1 MENILDF
8 VKPELL
14 VLVVA
19 LYFVGVALKKSNV
32 KDKYIPLI
40 LGLCGIVLA
49 LLWVLATSAIA
60 GWQDGLM
67 AAFTAIVQGIIVAG
81 LSVYANQIYK
91 QLGKTD
97 YDEITDESEEFYNK

>member
-1 MENILDF
+1 MENIMNF
-8 VKPELL
+8 IKPELL
-14 VLVVA
+14 VLVVV
-19 LYFVGVALKKSNV
+19 LYFIGLALKKSNTA
-32 KDKYIPLI
+32 DKYIPLI

-67 AAFTAIVQGIIVAG
+67 AAFTAIVQGVLVAG

-91 QLGKTD
+91 QLGESEFD
-97 YDEITDESEEFYNK
+97 GMTDEYEDFNNE